1 MIKIEN
7 LFYQIEDNVIL
18 EDINLDIKEGEIV
31 AIVGPNGGG
40 KTTLI
45 KITLGLIK
53 PTNGRVFVYGESPEE
68 VLRKKIIGFLPQMI
82 NFDRHFPISALDVV
96 LFGLISK
103 KIPKEEKI
111 NLALRYIDMV
121 GMRGFE
127 NKPFGKL
134 SGGQQQ
140 RIMIA
145 KALISKPKLLILD
158 EPSTGV
164 DVVAQESFYELI
176 KKLNKEEGLTILI
189 VSHDIGVVTSFAHK
203 VVGLNKK
210 IHYFGPA
217 KDFLT
222 KENLYKLYSSDVSLL
237 IHSDECFTCQ
247 HFKLE
252 VKH

>member
-7 LFYQIEDNVIL
+7 LLYSIEDSTIL
-18 EDINLDIKEGEIV
+18 EDINLNIGKGEIV
-31 AIVGPNGGG
+31 AVVGPNGGG

-45 KITLGLIK
+45 KLILGLIK
-53 PTNGRVFVYGESPEE
+53 PTTGYITINGKSPEE
-68 VLRKKIIGFLPQMI
+68 ALKEKFIGYLPQMI
-82 NFDRHFPISALDVV
+82 NFDRQFPISALDVV
-96 LFGLISK
+96 LFGIIPEKIS
-103 KIPKEEKI
+103 KEEKI
-111 NLALRYIDMV
+111 NLGLKYIEMV
-121 GMRGFE
+121 GMKGFE
-127 NKPFGKL
+127 SKPFGKL

-189 VSHDIGVVTSFAHK
+189 VSHDIGVVISFAHK

-210 IHYFGPA
+210 LHYFGPA

-222 KENLYKLYSSDVSLL
+222 KENLAKLYSSDVSLL